1 MKLSGAIKLGLGFYL
16 GYEVAKIID
25 ILSVE
30 VARKIKKKK
39 EKKIVTCLH
48 CGKR

>member
-1 MKLSGAIKLGLGFYL
+1 MKLSGAIKLGVGFYL

-30 VARKIKKKK
+30 ITRKIKQKK
-39 EKKIVTCLH
+39 EKKIVTCLR